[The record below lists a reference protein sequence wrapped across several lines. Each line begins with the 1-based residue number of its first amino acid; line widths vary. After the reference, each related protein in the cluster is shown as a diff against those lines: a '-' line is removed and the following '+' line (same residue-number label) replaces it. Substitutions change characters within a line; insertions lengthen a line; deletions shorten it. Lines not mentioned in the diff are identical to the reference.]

1 MGGTGGGG
9 EPGEEMGSEGGGG
22 RRREPRLF
30 VRPSVWSVATGEG
43 GRGAAPPPP
52 YHLGPGSPGRYHKD
66 IVNRPLLTATHLERE
81 RTHGKEQNFKF
92 NQLQTKNIHIHRA
105 SSASY

>member
-9 EPGEEMGSEGGGG
+9 KPGEEMGSEGGGG

-30 VRPSVWSVATGEG
+30 VRPSVWSVATGGG

-52 YHLGPGSPGRYHKD
+52 YHLGPGSPGHYHKD
-66 IVNRPLLTATHLERE
+66 IVNRPLLTSTHLERG